1 MIGYWLA
8 QALRNA
14 GVRKPILGLLTQTL
28 VDSADPAFASP
39 TKFIGP
45 VYARHRAQTLVDQH
59 GRTIAADNSRWRR
72 VVASPEPQRII
83 EQDSI
88 TELLDAGAVV
98 ICGGGGG
105 AAVTEDA
112 GDQLTGVEAVV
123 DKDNVAS
130 LLGIAVGAQRL
141 LVLTDVSA
149 VMQNYGTPQATP
161 VTSLDADDLGSM

>member
-1 MIGYWLA
+1 MTSSSKAASVGYRRNPIRISSARSRTRLPSSVRSRPRPYPLDDLVAQTQGMIGYWLA

-14 GVRKPILGLLTQTL
+14 GVRKPILGLLTPTM

-45 VYARHRAQTLVDQH
+45 VYARHRAQTLADRH
-59 GRTIAADNSRWRR
+59 GWTIAADNSRWRR

-98 ICGGGGG
+98 ICGGGG
-105 AAVTEDA
+105 AR
-112 GDQLTGVEAVV
+112 QLP
-123 DKDNVAS
+123 K
-130 LLGIAVGAQRL
+130 
-141 LVLTDVSA
+141 
-149 VMQNYGTPQATP
+149 TPATN
-161 VTSLDADDLGSM
+161 